1 MKKWLS
7 FILALGLA
15 GSLSACEI
23 ANNAEKDPVAYPVE
37 VANVTVEQEPERVV
51 CLSPSLTE
59 LAFAAGCGD
68 RLVGRTEDAS
78 SPEEVRALPT
88 VGKTGHIDTAALAAL
103 EPDTVLT
110 HESLSK
116 KEMDALEAAGIKV
129 VVLPMAKSMEEL
141 EALYVNLGLLFHGGI
156 DGESRGEHLYRKVAD
171 ELAAIRAKLPE
182 QPSFLYIINPSGTAA
197 TGDTLESSVLSQ
209 VFGENIAAEN
219 TGYAVD
225 MKEMAAKNPGVIFVA
240 DPYGLP
246 HLEQDSS
253 LKALDA
259 VKNKRVASVDPG
271 LFARQGTSLVEAV
284 YQLAAALYPE
294 QFPAEEA
301 ASSAASSEASSTASQ
316 AQSAA

>member
-1 MKKWLS
+1 MNILVVGGGGREHAIIRKLKESGRASKIYAAPGNGGISADAECVNIKATDIDGMVS
-7 FILALGLA
+7 FAKEHQIDFAVVAPDDPLVLGMV
-15 GSLSACEI
+15 
-23 ANNAEKDPVAYPVE
+23 D
-37 VANVTVEQEPERVV
+37 
-51 CLSPSLTE
+51 
-59 LAFAAGCGD
+59 AF
-68 RLVGRTEDAS
+68 
-78 SPEEVRALPT
+78 
-88 VGKTGHIDTAALAAL
+88 
-103 EPDTVLT
+103 
-110 HESLSK
+110 
-116 KEMDALEAAGIKV
+116 EAAGIKV

-156 DGESRGEHLYRKVAD
+156 DGKSRGEHLYRKVAD

-225 MKEMAAKNPGVIFVA
+225 MKEMAAKNPEVIFVA

-294 QFPAEEA
+294 QFPAEEV
-301 ASSAASSEASSTASQ
+301 ASSAASSEASSTTSQ